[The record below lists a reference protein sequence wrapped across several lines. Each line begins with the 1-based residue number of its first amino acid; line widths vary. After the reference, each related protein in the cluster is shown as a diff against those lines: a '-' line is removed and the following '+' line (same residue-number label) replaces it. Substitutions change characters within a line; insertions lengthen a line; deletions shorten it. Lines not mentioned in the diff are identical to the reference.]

1 MGRPRKR
8 GVMLPEHVHV
18 TRSRGHEYLTYQEHR
33 GTPKAGPRIKLPGP
47 AGSDVFWTAYLTAKA
62 SPPVKED
69 KTVAA
74 FVRAYRA
81 SGAFKQLRDGT
92 RRDYDRYLG
101 MLEVRLGAYAV
112 ADITAVVLQDFH
124 DSLTDT
130 PVVARH
136 FVAVI
141 KTLFKWGVPRD
152 WAKSNP
158 ARDVDMINHKSDGA
172 EPWPQWAF
180 DLINKHAR
188 WEVRTFV
195 ALGLYT
201 GQRSADI
208 LNMKLSDI
216 TGDMI
221 AVKQSKTSKKL
232 NIPLHRDLKP
242 VIAECRAR
250 GFIYMVPG
258 PKGDPLDTNRWRA
271 LWGREINRDVLKKI
285 GNGRLVKPHGLR
297 KSAVCRLAEAGCTD
311 NEIASVTGQSMPMV
325 AHYKKLYDQEKVARR
340 AVKKWEDGA

>member
-1 MGRPRKR
+1 
-8 GVMLPEHVHV
+8 MLPEHVHRTV
-18 TRSRGHEYLTYQEHR
+18 SKGREYFTFQMHR
-33 GTPKAGPRIKLPGP
+33 GTDRAGPRIKLPGDASSPKFWAAYAAALAGP
-47 AGSDVFWTAYLTAKA
+47 AQ
-62 SPPVKED
+62 KED

-81 SGAFKQLRDGT
+81 SGSFKKLKDGT
-92 RRDYDRYLG
+92 RRDYDRYLS
-101 MLEVRLGAYAV
+101 LFETRLGDDAV
-112 ADITAVVLQDFH
+112 ADITPVVLQDVH

-158 ARDVDMINHKSDGA
+158 ARDVDMISHRSDGA

-180 DLINKHAR
+180 DLINEHAR

-232 NIPLHRDLKP
+232 NIPIHRDLRP
-242 VIAECRAR
+242 IIAECKAR

-258 PKGDPLDTNRWRA
+258 PQGDSLDTNRWRA
-271 LWGREINRDVLKKI
+271 LWGREINKDALKRI
-285 GNGRLVKPHGLR
+285 GATRAVKPHGLR
-297 KSAVCRLAEAGCTD
+297 KSAVCALAEAGCSD